1 MDENAR
7 MNEDS
12 NSKARWKWGRSHSW
26 NIRKPDWHVLW
37 ITILLLVGYFI
48 AGELFFRLDP
58 VQRALSGPRIGSS
71 HEQFEIQVARLD
83 KLVREGETIDC
94 IFLGNSMIWLGVDP
108 LVIDQV
114 FQSRTGREIHCFN
127 FGVSALPASSAG
139 RIAPMLVDKYHPK
152 LLVYGT
158 FARDYAIPAEVE
170 DASAVSDTP
179 WLRYQNGEL
188 NTEGWLYD
196 HSSVFR
202 YKSHMR
208 DILLR
213 RYLESVFIPEDSPAY
228 QAYGLD
234 PKVDVRLDV
243 RQLPDKEDVDNR
255 DPVKWLSHYEIQEEN
270 VDGLRRILQLSDH
283 ETTIV
288 VLEMPFHENALD
300 FFANGDQDYAR
311 YIQQVSSAAETS
323 HTPVWY
329 LKDQPPLPLEGW
341 WDYFH
346 LNLKGARLF
355 SEWLGNQVADAY
367 LQGVFRLSG
376 PAAPY

>member
-1 MDENAR
+1 

-12 NSKARWKWGRSHSW
+12 NSKARWKWSRSHSW
-26 NIRKPDWHVLW
+26 NVRKPDWHVLR
-37 ITILLLVGYFI
+37 ITILLLAGYFI

-83 KLVREGETIDC
+83 KLVREGEPIDC

-114 FQSRTGREIHCFN
+114 FESRTGRAIHCFN

-139 RIAPMLVDKYHPK
+139 RIATMLVDKYHPK

-158 FARDYAIPAEVE
+158 FARDYAIPADVE
-170 DASAVSDTP
+170 DAYAVSDTP
-179 WLRYQNGEL
+179 WLRHQNGEFNL
-188 NTEGWLYD
+188 KGWLYEN
-196 HSSVFR
+196 SSVFR
-202 YKSHMR
+202 YKGHMR

-228 QAYGLD
+228 RTYGLD
-234 PKVDVRLDV
+234 PKFDIRIDVSEPPDPLDAG
-243 RQLPDKEDVDNR
+243 NR
-255 DPVKWLSHYEIQEEN
+255 DPVRWLSHYKIHEEN
-270 VDGLRRILQLSDH
+270 VDGLRRILQLSDR
-283 ETTIV
+283 ETRVV
-288 VLEMPFHENALD
+288 VLEMPFHENAYD
-300 FFANGDQDYAR
+300 FFANGEQDYAR
-311 YIQQVSSAAETS
+311 YIQQVSSMAEAAHTS
-323 HTPVWY
+323 IWR
-329 LKDQPPLPLEGW
+329 LADQPPLPIEGW

-346 LNLKGARLF
+346 LNLTGARHF

-367 LQGVFRLSG
+367 LQDQFRSATS
-376 PAAPY
+376 AAP